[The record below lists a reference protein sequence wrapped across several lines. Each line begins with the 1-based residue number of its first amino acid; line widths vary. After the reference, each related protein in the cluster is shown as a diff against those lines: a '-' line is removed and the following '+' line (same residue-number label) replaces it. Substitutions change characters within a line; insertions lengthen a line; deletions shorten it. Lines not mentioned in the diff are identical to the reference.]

1 MKLSVLGLGYIG
13 SVTAACLAE
22 LGHEVVGVD
31 VDPLKLKRIDSG
43 KSPFFEPGLEELI
56 GKHVR
61 AGRLRVSQNAADAV
75 AHGPV
80 VFVCVGTP
88 SMHAGRPDTSFVR
101 RVAGDIGRALKSSS
115 VRAIPV
121 LRSTLLPDLVESE
134 FLDVIEAESGKKR
147 GEDFE
152 VAVNPEFLREGSAV
166 KDFFDPPFVVVG
178 SESNEIGSLVA
189 EAYKSI
195 SAPVFQT
202 ELKTACLLKYASNA
216 FHSLKVTF
224 GNEIGSLAKAYG
236 ADSHELFRIFFEDKR
251 LNLSSAYLKPGFAYG
266 GSCLP
271 KDLEA
276 VRFAAERL
284 GVTAPLLNAVEPS
297 NEAHLDRSVE
307 LLRTF
312 SGKKIGVVG
321 LSFKAN
327 TDDLRQ
333 SPSVAFVARL
343 VKLGFQVKVCD
354 PGFSLESIYG
364 SNRVFLEKTIPDVF
378 KLWAADVET
387 LLQESD
393 VDVVTQKLAAN
404 DKERV
409 QSWAGK
415 GRAVVDLVRAFE
427 PNDLPDADYR
437 GICW

>member
-22 LGHEVVGVD
+22 LGHQVVGVD
-31 VDPLKLKRIDSG
+31 VDPTKGKRIESG

-56 GKHVR
+56 EKSVR
-61 AGRLRVSQNAADAV
+61 EGRLRVSQETADALV
-75 AHGPV
+75 HGEV

-88 SMHAGRPDTSFVR
+88 AKPAGRPDTSFVR
-101 RVAGDIGRALKSSS
+101 RVATDIGCALRNSSLRT
-115 VRAIPV
+115 VPV

-134 FLDVIEAESGKKR
+134 FLGVIEAESGKKR
-147 GEDFE
+147 GTGFD

-166 KDFFDPPFVVVG
+166 KDFFHPPFVVVG
-178 SESNEIGSLVA
+178 SENQATGKLVA
-189 EAYKSI
+189 EAYESL

-202 ELKTACLLKYASNA
+202 DLKTACLLKYASNT

-224 GNEIGSLAKAYG
+224 GNEIGALAKAYG

-276 VRFAAERL
+276 VRFAAEKL
-284 GVTAPLLNAVEPS
+284 GVTAPLLKAVAPS
-297 NEAHLDRSVE
+297 NEAHLDRSVK
-307 LLRTF
+307 LLRPF
-312 SGKKIGVVG
+312 SEKKVGVVG

-333 SPSVAFVARL
+333 SPSVTFVARL

-354 PGFSLESIYG
+354 PGFLLESIYG
-364 SNRVFLEKTIPDVF
+364 SNRVFLEKVLPDIAR
-378 KLWAADVET
+378 LWAGDVET

-393 VDVVTQKLAAN
+393 VVVVTQKLAS
-404 DKERV
+404 KEKDRI

-427 PNDLPDADYR
+427 PGELPGADYH